1 MNTRDKIYNMPFA
14 EAYPYLLAKLDR
26 KGHTKAELDRVI
38 RWLTGYSPHKLTATL
53 KTHRTTLE
61 AFFTQAPQPHPAR
74 KLITGVVC
82 GERVEDIEDPI
93 WQEIRYL
100 DKLVDEL
107 ARGKAMDKVLRR
119 EITAC
124 PKLRV
129 AGAEQSKLPEIG
141 KSQPTACPET
151 RLAPRG
157 GLCRGGGSRAG

>member
-14 EAYPYLLAKLDR
+14 EAYPYLLAKLER
-26 KGHTKAELDRVI
+26 KGHTTAELARVI
-38 RWLTGYSPHKLTATL
+38 RWLTGYSPHKLTA
-53 KTHRTTLE
+53 TLE

-119 EITAC
+119 EITA
-124 PKLRV
+124 
-129 AGAEQSKLPEIG
+129 
-141 KSQPTACPET
+141 
-151 RLAPRG
+151 
-157 GLCRGGGSRAG
+157 